1 MMTSPQF
8 ILYLTCFLFGKMVQ
22 MHHFNLSHQHSG
34 FKSVDVGDNLTFKCF
49 YEGEDN
55 AIYWFK
61 QTPGQ
66 KPRIISMT
74 YKLSKTFSLLNEF
87 KNNSRFTLESTDVV
101 SHLNISYVQLSDSA
115 TYYCSKSN
123 LFEFEFMEGVTVSV
137 KGSGLNIQAL
147 VHQSENIQPGG
158 SVTLS
163 CTVHTGTC
171 GGEHSVYW
179 FKNSEE
185 PQSGLIYTHGDR
197 KDQCERKPDTQ
208 THTCV
213 YNLSMRLNRSHA
225 GTYYC
230 AVAACGHILFG
241 NGTKVNFKEVVD
253 YLHLV
258 YFLSGAL
265 AFTTILVVSLAYTT
279 QRASKTN
286 CCQCSAAAALNME
299 VHQDADNL
307 HYAALMEHRFSRAR
321 RQTDGDRTECVYS
334 SVKI

>member
-22 MHHFNLSHQHSG
+22 MHHFNLSQKESA
-34 FKSVDVGDNLTFKCF
+34 FTSVDVGDNLTFKCF
-49 YEGEDN
+49 YEKGDKM
-55 AIYWFK
+55 IYWYK

-66 KPRIISMT
+66 KPRIIALT
-74 YKLSKTFSLLNEF
+74 YKFSKEISLLNEF

-101 SHLNISYVQLSDSA
+101 SHLKISDVQLSDSA
-115 TYYCSKSN
+115 TYYCSKNNSFV
-123 LFEFEFMEGVTVSV
+123 FEFTEGVTVSV

-171 GGEHSVYW
+171 DGEHSVYW

-241 NGTKVNFKEVVD
+241 NGTKVDFKEVVD

-334 SVKI
+334 SVK